1 MTPKPTYEELE
12 ARVRALE
19 ADLHRQRHQVA
30 EIDHSRELIMA
41 LIDSLPLNVFGKD
54 RKGRFVFANAAFCR
68 TLEKPLEAVLGCT
81 DFDLHPEV
89 LAHKYRQDDLAV
101 MQTGETR
108 MIEEKHKLS
117 GADHLHVNVVK
128 APLKLPNQETG
139 GVIGI
144 FWDITRRKQ
153 AEAALQASEK
163 RFRDLVNLLPQS
175 IFETNADSRLVFV
188 NQSAQKIFG
197 YPPEDLAQG
206 MDLYAFISPEDH
218 DRLRS
223 DFRKTLA
230 KRSPAG
236 REYVARCADGRTFPI
251 AMYMSPILTASET
264 VGVRGI
270 AIDLSDVHQLEERLS
285 IAQKME
291 AVGLLAGG
299 VAHDLNNLLGPILGY
314 AELLMLEMSSGD
326 PNRPSIQSI
335 HKAGAR
341 ARDMVHQLLAFAR
354 KQPLK
359 MKTLDLNQVI
369 IRFEKLLRR
378 TIREDIRI
386 TLTLAPTPLPVEA
399 DAGQLEQVLMNLAVN
414 AQDAMPDGGLLQIGT
429 ALHDPRDGRGNPRPQ
444 RKEDARVILTLSDT
458 GHGITP
464 ADREKIF
471 DPFFS
476 TKTKGKGTGLGLST
490 VYGIVRQH
498 RGSIQVESE
507 PGQGTTFQL
516 FFPAAADMRI
526 ATDQADES
534 RPPRQMPISSTIMVV
549 EDEAMVRDLAV
560 NILERQ
566 GYRVLSAE
574 SGADCLQR
582 LRGHSGPL
590 DLLLTDVIMPGMNGR
605 DLYRAVLGPFP
616 QVNVLYMSGYTDNVI
631 LHHGVLEEGIH
642 FIQKPFSVDGL
653 IAKVGQILEAD

>member
-12 ARVRALE
+12 ARVRTLE
-19 ADLHRQRHQVA
+19 ADLHRQRHKMA
-30 EIDHSRELIMA
+30 EIGHSRELILA

-54 RKGRFVFANAAFCR
+54 REGRFILANAAYCR
-68 TLEKPLEAVLGCT
+68 TLEKPLEAILGRT
-81 DFDLHPEV
+81 DFDLHPEM
-89 LAHKYRQDDLAV
+89 LAHKYRRDDLAI
-101 MQTGETR
+101 MQTGETAV
-108 MIEEKHKLS
+108 IEEKHKLS
-117 GADHLHVNVVK
+117 GADHLYVNVVK
-128 APLKLPNQETG
+128 APLKLENKETA

-144 FWDITRRKQ
+144 FWDITRRKK
-153 AEAALQASEK
+153 AEAALQTSEK

-175 IFETNADSRLVFV
+175 IFESDAEGRLVFV
-188 NQSAQKIFG
+188 NQSAHQIFG
-197 YPPEDLAQG
+197 YPPEALTNG
-206 MDLYAFISPEDH
+206 LSLYAFVSPDDH
-218 DRLRS
+218 DRLRT
-223 DFRKTLA
+223 DIRNTLN
-230 KRSPAG
+230 KRSPSG
-236 REYVARCADGRTFPI
+236 REYTARCADGRTFPI
-251 AMYMSPILTASET
+251 AMYMSPIIAEDET

-270 AIDLSDVHQLEERLS
+270 AIDLSDVRYLEERLS

-314 AELLMLEMSSGD
+314 TELLMIEMPPGN

-335 HKAGAR
+335 HNAGAR
-341 ARDMVHQLLAFAR
+341 ARDLVQQLLAFAR

-378 TIREDIRI
+378 TIREDISI
-386 TLTLAPTPLPVEA
+386 ATTLASTPLPIEA
-399 DAGQLEQVLMNLAVN
+399 DAGQLEQVLMNLSVN
-414 AQDAMPDGGLLQIGT
+414 AQDAMPDGGLLRIGT
-429 ALHDPRDGRGNPRPQ
+429 ALQNPEDGREN
-444 RKEDARVILTLSDT
+444 ARVMLAISDT

-471 DPFFS
+471 DPFF
-476 TKTKGKGTGLGLST
+476 TTRTKGKGTGLGLST

-507 PGQGTTFQL
+507 PGQGTTFRF

-526 ATDQADES
+526 AVAQADEG
-534 RPPRQMPISSTIMVV
+534 RQPRQMPISSTIMVV
-549 EDEAMVRDLAV
+549 EDEAMVRDLAE
-560 NILERQ
+560 NILKRQ
-566 GYRVLSAE
+566 GYQVLSAD
-574 SGADCLQR
+574 SGADCLRR
-582 LRGHSGPL
+582 LTDHSGPL

-605 DLYRAVLGPFP
+605 DLYRAVRRQFP
-616 QVNVLYMSGYTDNVI
+616 QVHVLYMSGYTDDVI

-653 IAKVGQILEAD
+653 IAKVGQILEPD

>member
-12 ARVRALE
+12 ARVRTLE
-19 ADLHRQRHQVA
+19 ADLHRQRHQMA
-30 EIDHSRELIMA
+30 EIGHSRELILA

-54 RKGRFVFANAAFCR
+54 REGRFILANAAYCR
-68 TLEKPLEAVLGCT
+68 TLEKPLEAILGRT

-89 LAHKYRQDDLAV
+89 LAHKYRRDDLAI
-101 MQTGETR
+101 MQTGETAV
-108 MIEEKHKLS
+108 IEEKHKLS
-117 GADHLHVNVVK
+117 GADHLYVNVVK
-128 APLKLPNQETG
+128 APLKLENKETA

-144 FWDITRRKQ
+144 FWDITRRKK
-153 AEAALQASEK
+153 AEAALQTSEK

-175 IFETNADSRLVFV
+175 IFESDAEGRLVFV
-188 NQSAQKIFG
+188 NQSAHQIFG
-197 YPPEDLAQG
+197 YPPEALTKG
-206 MDLYAFISPEDH
+206 LSLYAFVSPDDH
-218 DRLRS
+218 DRLRT
-223 DFRKTLA
+223 DIRNTLN
-230 KRSPAG
+230 KRSPSG
-236 REYVARCADGRTFPI
+236 REYTARCADGRTFPI
-251 AMYMSPILTASET
+251 AMYMSPIIAEDET

-270 AIDLSDVHQLEERLS
+270 AIDLSDVRYLEERLS

-314 AELLMLEMSSGD
+314 TELLMMEMPPGN

-335 HKAGAR
+335 HNAGAR
-341 ARDMVHQLLAFAR
+341 ARDLVQQLLAFAR

-378 TIREDIRI
+378 TIREDISI
-386 TLTLAPTPLPVEA
+386 ATTLASTPLPIEA
-399 DAGQLEQVLMNLAVN
+399 DAGQLEQVLMNLSVN
-414 AQDAMPDGGLLQIGT
+414 AQDAMPDGGLLRIVT
-429 ALHDPRDGRGNPRPQ
+429 ALQNPEDGREN
-444 RKEDARVILTLSDT
+444 ARVMLAISDT

-471 DPFFS
+471 DPFF
-476 TKTKGKGTGLGLST
+476 TTRTKGKGTGLGLST

-507 PGQGTTFQL
+507 PGQGTTFRF

-526 ATDQADES
+526 AVAQADEG
-534 RPPRQMPISSTIMVV
+534 RQPRQMPISSTIMVV
-549 EDEAMVRDLAV
+549 EDEAMVRDLAE
-560 NILERQ
+560 NILKRQ
-566 GYRVLSAE
+566 GYQVLSAD
-574 SGADCLQR
+574 SGADCLRR
-582 LRGHSGPL
+582 LTDHSGPL

-605 DLYRAVLGPFP
+605 DLYRAVRRQFP
-616 QVNVLYMSGYTDNVI
+616 QVHVLYMSGYTDDVI

-653 IAKVGQILEAD
+653 IAKVGQILEPD